1 MQREHTS
8 ALLTN
13 RHDDFV
19 YVELSDRLVERYAGV
34 ADRLV
39 MYFAFAD
46 WRKNPEAGLGR
57 WSEVA
62 RDVIARTADTAGVA
76 SPSTVEG

>member
-1 MQREHTS
+1 
-8 ALLTN
+8 
-13 RHDDFV
+13 
-19 YVELSDRLVERYAGV
+19 
-34 ADRLV
+34 

-46 WRKNPEAGLGR
+46 WRKNPEAGFGR